1 MHAAGYSPSVNV
13 LLCNLSRTSRRS
25 SSSMAWFS
33 SALSFRTLTGS
44 CSCVTSRGISCHDL
58 SVLVS
63 AVCEVSWIAMW
74 ASVKVLR
81 GVLLVR
87 MATTET
93 RWTFF
98 RSSLERMRII
108 LGTNQ
113 ANLVNIDQPANSAR
127 PQSLLTATPLAKSVT
142 PVGSVADCAPYPPKV
157 HEGTPVFRFVSS
169 PSPYRSNK
177 LRDWS
182 RGATHMQQPGGVSDL
197 ASSYRFPE
205 QVPSSLMTPGR
216 MTIER

>member
-13 LLCNLSRTSRRS
+13 LLFNLSRTSRRS

-44 CSCVTSRGISCHDL
+44 CSCVTSRGISSHDL
-58 SVLVS
+58 SVLGS

-74 ASVKVLR
+74 GLCESPPRGTVGSDGDYGDSVDILS
-81 GVLLVR
+81 
-87 MATTET
+87 
-93 RWTFF
+93 FF

-113 ANLVNIDQPANSAR
+113 ANLANIDQPANSAR

-157 HEGTPVFRFVSS
+157 HDGTPVFRFVSS

-197 ASSYRFPE
+197 ASS
-205 QVPSSLMTPGR
+205 
-216 MTIER
+216 